1 MMKIAQQMRKSKK
14 SLKKI
19 RNSFSEILYEG
30 LVNKKSIAEIQ
41 KEILKVHN
49 SSEIKSNKLCNFFLN
64 LVKEIKKKIPKVQ
77 NNKKSLSMLVFQFMQ
92 KMKTY
97 NTSNSIINKDV
108 VERYEKIKMLELDKA
123 TNLKRKKETEQIF
136 YLISK
141 HKDCAKDHV
150 DYQGKLYV
158 DDKWRMVLGN
168 DGEVQDFIIE
178 NGIKTFQWV
187 TSKPVYMITRPYCRH
202 FFKEL
207 TFKEVKKHN
216 IDKLLKK
223 NKMVFDEGKKEFQTK
238 KIRAIEELKEML
250 AYYEKLYAIQ
260 KNELLELQIKKC
272 KFLIKKYEKDLH

>member
-1 MMKIAQQMRKSKK
+1 MMKIAKQMRKSKK

-77 NNKKSLSMLVFQFMQ
+77 NNQKSLSMLVFQFMQ

-108 VERYEKIKMLELDKA
+108 VERYEKIKMLELEKA

-141 HKDCAKDHV
+141 HKDCAKDHI

-168 DGEVQDFIIE
+168 DDEVQDFIIE
-178 NGIKTFQWV
+178 NDIKTFQWV

-207 TFKEVKKHN
+207 TFKEVKKYN